1 LSTAVEHQNL
11 INAQRGLLGVAMARI
26 QPTSLTP
33 VFGGQNGPGGATSL
47 PISLTA
53 AVCVIVAWIVGWT
66 ALGAWR
72 MAKRDV

>member
-1 LSTAVEHQNL
+1 
-11 INAQRGLLGVAMARI
+11 MARI